1 LWESRH
7 GGTTIGSRL
16 EAAPINLESLA
27 DERPAQAAQNASKDL
42 GAETMALVEGR
53 NISKSFGGIQALSEV
68 DFAVDAGSIVG
79 LIGPNGA
86 GKTTLFN
93 TVAGAFKPTSG
104 QVVFDGVD
112 ITGLPATAVCRM
124 GMARTF
130 QVCRPFG
137 AMSCLENVMVA
148 AINRRPGEP
157 RAAIERLARE
167 KLNFVG
173 IPELEG
179 VEARHLNV
187 IQKKRLELARALAT
201 EPKLLLL
208 DEVMGGLNTQEIQ
221 QAVAFIRSLR
231 DELGLTV
238 LWIEHVMG
246 AVMQAAERIIVLD
259 QGRVLMA
266 GTPQEVVTDERVIQ
280 AYLGE

>member
-1 LWESRH
+1 
-7 GGTTIGSRL
+7 
-16 EAAPINLESLA
+16 
-27 DERPAQAAQNASKDL
+27 
-42 GAETMALVEGR
+42 MALLEGR
-53 NISKSFGGIQALSEV
+53 KISKSFGGVQALSEV
-68 DFAVDAGSIVG
+68 DFNVDAGSIVG

-104 QVVFDGVD
+104 QVLYDGTD
-112 ITGLPATAVCRM
+112 ITGLPATTVCRM

-130 QVCRPFG
+130 QVTRPFG
-137 AMSCLENVMVA
+137 AMTCLENVVVA
-148 AINRRPGEP
+148 AINRRSGEP

-167 KLNFVG
+167 KLDFVG
-173 IPELEG
+173 IRELEG

-208 DEVMGGLNTQEIQ
+208 DEVMGGLNTQEIN

-231 DELGLTV
+231 DTLGLTV

-259 QGRVLMA
+259 QGRVLTTGA
-266 GTPQEVVTDERVIQ
+266 PQEVVTDERVIQ
-280 AYLGE
+280 AYLGD

>member
-1 LWESRH
+1 M
-7 GGTTIGSRL
+7 T
-16 EAAPINLESLA
+16 
-27 DERPAQAAQNASKDL
+27 
-42 GAETMALVEGR
+42 TMALLEGR
-53 NISKSFGGIQALSEV
+53 KISKSFGGVQALSEV
-68 DFAVDAGSIVG
+68 DFNVDAGSIVG

-104 QVVFDGVD
+104 QVLYDGTD
-112 ITGLPATAVCRM
+112 ITGLPATTVCRM

-130 QVCRPFG
+130 QVTRPFG
-137 AMSCLENVMVA
+137 AMTCLENVMVA

-157 RAAIERLARE
+157 RTAIERLARE
-167 KLNFVG
+167 KLDFVG
-173 IPELEG
+173 IRELEG

-208 DEVMGGLNTQEIQ
+208 DEVMGGLNTQEIN

-231 DELGLTV
+231 DTLGLTV

-259 QGRVLMA
+259 QGRVLTTGA
-266 GTPQEVVTDERVIQ
+266 PQEVVTDERVIQ
-280 AYLGE
+280 AYLGD

>member
-1 LWESRH
+1 LFDAS
-7 GGTTIGSRL
+7 GTRDAAITSEDL
-16 EAAPINLESLA
+16 EAKA
-27 DERPAQAAQNASKDL
+27 
-42 GAETMALVEGR
+42 MALLEGR
-53 NISKSFGGIQALSEV
+53 KICKSFGGVQALNEV
-68 DFAVDAGSIVG
+68 DFTVDAGSIVG

-104 QVVFDGVD
+104 RVVFNGTD
-112 ITGLPATAVCRM
+112 ITGRPANTVCRM

-130 QVCRPFG
+130 QVTRPFG

-157 RAAIERLARE
+157 RASIERFARE
-167 KLNFVG
+167 KLSFVG

-179 VEARHLNV
+179 VEARQLNV

-201 EPKLLLL
+201 EPRLLLL
-208 DEVMGGLNTQEIQ
+208 DEVMGGLNTQEIN

-231 DELGLTV
+231 DQLGLTV

-246 AVMQAAERIIVLD
+246 AVMRAAERIIVLD

-266 GTPQEVVTDERVIQ
+266 GAPQDVVADERVIQ